1 MSAASKCRKTHPC
14 DYRISKFSGG
24 ACPQTPLGSKA
35 LRALPILCPGVK
47 LSCPPVENLNE
58 PPGKK
63 DGNLYGS
70 NDHSETLSLERTEVF
85 LCPIKAYLSNTPT
98 NLFMVMLNFSLF
110 CFVLHHY
117 AFVQYCNVNTIQ
129 YNAMHKFVR
138 VLDGPP
144 FLSVVPLL
152 LRVLEGH
159 CFVSLLL
166 EMLMPLR

>member
-1 MSAASKCRKTHPC
+1 
-14 DYRISKFSGG
+14 
-24 ACPQTPLGSKA
+24 
-35 LRALPILCPGVK
+35 
-47 LSCPPVENLNE
+47 
-58 PPGKK
+58 
-63 DGNLYGS
+63 
-70 NDHSETLSLERTEVF
+70 
-85 LCPIKAYLSNTPT
+85 
-98 NLFMVMLNFSLF
+98 MVMLNFSLF
-110 CFVLHHY
+110 CSILHHY

-159 CFVSLLL
+159 CFASLLL